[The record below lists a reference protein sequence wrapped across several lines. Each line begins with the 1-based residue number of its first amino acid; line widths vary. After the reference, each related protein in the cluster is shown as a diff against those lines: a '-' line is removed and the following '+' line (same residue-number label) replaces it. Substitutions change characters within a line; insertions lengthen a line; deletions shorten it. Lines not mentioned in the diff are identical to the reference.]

1 MSVGSGIPVALT
13 QGNREELY
21 VKDPPVPQSAILY
34 LLQEATKL
42 ALPEARLD
50 SPNSMVMDG
59 IWSGE
64 GSEQHKLCPS
74 PSGSASA
81 RYFGHRGDNYT
92 DPRRSFK
99 GSFSLLPTPPGSSP
113 WEVMSLINL
122 QCERLLHPEDGEEDE
137 VYEGTPSAT
146 GESKSRHGRGAS
158 CFKEGDPSPAVPPDN
173 RAGRFAEALGSSS
186 RENKAED
193 ILVQAQLTS
202 ITDRCDSAIHAH
214 GRGDLA
220 SGSFQIAGS
229 ESGGTHCFRSPSV
242 SKGNEDWHLHG
253 RREIPMLSNPD
264 GKGQG
269 LCGTHCAPQ
278 LEPGLNL
285 LGSVIHQEIQQPES
299 SFSANADALVR
310 SPSAFRTPTH
320 RASRVS
326 DRGVNADSNSNAIP
340 FVDPPQDVQPQ
351 SGPRSVSN
359 NSNCQPAAQHPEP
372 QERLVTR
379 RSELHE
385 SCVENVDEEQ
395 LKLKANRPASDARW
409 QARKPRKQSHPTRS
423 ADLCDPTFKGVTFR
437 MRTELSDN
445 RDQCRLLITSN
456 YSAELLKSIRRVR
469 GGRSRSLASS
479 LKTSSSEEDS
489 DSSSLPMFLS
499 ALLPLSEN
507 KKCASC
513 DTRKTPLWRDAEDG
527 TPLCNACGIRYK
539 KYRVRCFQCWH
550 IPRKEGNTDSKCF
563 RCGDA
568 LRLVTSQRKLTG
580 W

>member
-50 SPNSMVMDG
+50 SPDSMVMDG

-81 RYFGHRGDNYT
+81 SHFGHRGDNYA

-122 QCERLLHPEDGEEDE
+122 QCERLLHPEDREEDE

-146 GESKSRHGRGAS
+146 GESKSRNGRG
-158 CFKEGDPSPAVPPDN
+158 CHVLGRVTPALLSH
-173 RAGRFAEALGSSS
+173 R
-186 RENKAED
+186 
-193 ILVQAQLTS
+193 IIAQ
-202 ITDRCDSAIHAH
+202 
-214 GRGDLA
+214 G
-220 SGSFQIAGS
+220 
-229 ESGGTHCFRSPSV
+229 
-242 SKGNEDWHLHG
+242 
-253 RREIPMLSNPD
+253 
-264 GKGQG
+264 
-269 LCGTHCAPQ
+269 
-278 LEPGLNL
+278 
-285 LGSVIHQEIQQPES
+285 
-299 SFSANADALVR
+299 
-310 SPSAFRTPTH
+310 
-320 RASRVS
+320 
-326 DRGVNADSNSNAIP
+326 
-340 FVDPPQDVQPQ
+340 DVQPQ

-372 QERLVTR
+372 QERLVAR

-489 DSSSLPMFLS
+489 DSSSLPK
-499 ALLPLSEN
+499 N